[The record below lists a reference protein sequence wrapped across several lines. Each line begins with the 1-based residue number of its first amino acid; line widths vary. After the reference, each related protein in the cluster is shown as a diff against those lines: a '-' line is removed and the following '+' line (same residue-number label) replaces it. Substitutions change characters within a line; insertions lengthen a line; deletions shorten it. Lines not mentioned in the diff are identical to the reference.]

1 MKKNDLIIVRTVLK
15 NTLYQ
20 IDNIVSYLDD
30 NSINE
35 FYDINRKVS
44 DKNISPIKER
54 YFKLCILYDEVC
66 KRIEGD

>member
-1 MKKNDLIIVRTVLK
+1 MDKNDLIIVRTVLK

-35 FYDINRKVS
+35 FYDIN
-44 DKNISPIKER
+44 
-54 YFKLCILYDEVC
+54 
-66 KRIEGD
+66 

>member
-1 MKKNDLIIVRTVLK
+1 MDKNNLIIVRTVLK

-20 IDNIVSYLDD
+20 IDNIVSYLNA

-44 DKNISPIKER
+44 DKNIAPIKER
-54 YFKLCILYDEVC
+54 YFKLCILYEEIC
-66 KRIEGD
+66 RRTEGD